1 MLLFRDRAAR
11 CCLKLLFPALLAAVC
26 LGGGNTS
33 AWAREPIIPLEQDA
47 APGDIPKNPFHR
59 SGDPCP
65 DNITVKTW
73 TQSSTAWREAYEA
86 CKPKGAPAKY
96 KYTQKDVEKYFRWDC
111 PDYPKFGGHDIVFE
125 KWTPKV
131 RLLGIVFKK
140 GSPNFLQAARAAERA
155 VEALKQFFET
165 NGHDIKKEKLII
177 MAHAYV
183 KGGNTENVYAM
194 YDFQKDKI
202 GSGVKNDHWAWSLI
216 KD

>member
-1 MLLFRDRAAR
+1 MLLFRIRAAR

-33 AWAREPIIPLEQDA
+33 AWARDPIIPLEQDA
-47 APGDIPKNPFHR
+47 APGDIPKNPFHL

-65 DNITVKTW
+65 ENITVKTW

-96 KYTQKDVEKYFRWDC
+96 KYSQKDVEKYFRWDF
-111 PDYPKFGGHDIVFE
+111 PDYDKFGGHDIVFE
-125 KWTPKV
+125 KWTPQV

-140 GSPNFLQAARAAERA
+140 GSPNPIQAAAELA
-155 VEALKQFFET
+155 VETLKKFLET
-165 NGHDIKKEKLII
+165 NGHDIKKEKMII

-183 KGGNTENVYAM
+183 KGGKTEDLYAM
-194 YDFQKDKI
+194 YDFQDDEVI
-202 GSGVKNDHWAWSLI
+202 SGAKNDHVFWSLI